1 MKHIKYLILSLLFVF
16 ELTSC
21 KEENSVVID
30 SLQVFGD
37 EFFQG
42 QTVNLGMSVEM
53 SNPDIADYY
62 WECDGGTFLQR
73 QGYTMNQ
80 WKAPTIAGVYTIK
93 CTVTCGS
100 TKATREAK
108 VRVTGYFFDRFGGST
123 ITGWGNSNGA
133 PLLRN
138 GRLELAAVTAGQAA
152 GEVRYSFNDANLTP
166 PVSMTAD
173 FGIVSAPESNPNNP
187 KFPDNA
193 TTFGFPGKDNQC
205 GIVLTTNVPSVTVTR
220 TYYISEIRTEW
231 WPRNHTLDTLAY
243 YNIDD
248 VLQDNPDY
256 FPIAI
261 DSTSSLTWKKRHEK
275 VIRDATN
282 NYDGCIRFQLTRKA
296 NTDITQGPLV
306 SQKTV
311 WFAVPFK
318 AAGFK
323 YEMDTPTNIGFKV
336 DAEYSMSVYISGTEV
351 FKTDELKNM
360 RPLFNNAPCL
370 IKEFKHIYPSKTKLF
385 MDNVIFFN
393 DGNFGIK

>member
-1 MKHIKYLILSLLFVF
+1 MKNIKYLILSLLFVF
-16 ELTSC
+16 EFTSC

-42 QTVNLGMSVEM
+42 QTVNVGMSVEM

-80 WKAPTIAGVYTIK
+80 WQAPKIAGVYTLK
-93 CTVTCGS
+93 CTVTCG
-100 TKATREAK
+100 TTIVTREAK
-108 VRVTGYFFDRFGGST
+108 VRVTGYFFDRFGGAT
-123 ITGWGNSNGA
+123 FTGWANSNGT

-138 GRLELAAVTAGQAA
+138 GRLELAAITAGQAA
-152 GEVRYSFNDANLTP
+152 GEVRYAFNDAALTP
-166 PVSMTAD
+166 PVSMKAD

-187 KFPDNA
+187 KYPDNA
-193 TTFGFPGKDNQC
+193 TAFGFVGKDNPC
-205 GIVLTTNVPSVTVTR
+205 GIVLTTNVPSITVTR
-220 TYYISEIRTEW
+220 TYYISEIRAEW

-243 YNIDD
+243 YNMDD
-248 VLQDNPDY
+248 VLLADPDY

-261 DSTSSLTWKKRHEK
+261 DSTSSVTWKKRHEK
-275 VIRDATN
+275 VARDASN
-282 NYDGCIRFQLTRKA
+282 SFDGCVRFQITRKA
-296 NTDITQGPLV
+296 NTDITVGPLV

-311 WFAVPFK
+311 WFAAPFK
-318 AAGFK
+318 AAAFK
-323 YEMDTPTNIGFKV
+323 YELDSATNIGFKV
-336 DAEYSMSVYISGTEV
+336 AADYTMSVYVNQVEV
-351 FKTDELKNM
+351 FATEDLKNM
-360 RPLFNNAPCL
+360 RPIFDNATCL

-393 DGNFGIK
+393 DGNFGVN